1 MQFIEMSG
9 ATLLELADEDQVPQL
24 REAGVSDTVRIRINP
39 QGDVEMLKGS
49 HWSVIGGLLGDYA
62 HRYSVERAGW
72 IPALSTDLYARPSG
86 SWTTCS
92 SGVSGIGLVSIIRRI
107 WRRRAASAPSPKSSS

>member
-1 MQFIEMSG
+1 MRFIEMSG

-62 HRYSVERAGW
+62 HRIKRLTGQDW
-72 IPALSTDLYARPSG
+72 D
-86 SWTTCS
+86 
-92 SGVSGIGLVSIIRRI
+92 
-107 WRRRAASAPSPKSSS
+107 